1 MKTIKMD
8 YSEYEEMV
16 ELIKTQQDTIEEFKK
31 QPNVVLV
38 DERYN
43 YGCGNRNWYSGR
55 IPKVVSDTEKA
66 KEMMKEEFDHLFKET
81 RELEEQIIRLQQPK
95 QKVKKKGWW
104 W

>member
-16 ELIKTQQDTIEEFKK
+16 SLIKTQQDTIEEFKK

-43 YGCGNRNWYSGR
+43 YGMSNRNWYSGR

-66 KEMMKEEFDHLFKET
+66 KEMMKEEFDHLFRKT
-81 RELEEQIIRLQQPK
+81 IELEELIARQQQSKPK
-95 QKVKKKGWW
+95 VEKKGWW
-104 W
+104 

>member
-16 ELIKTQQDTIEEFKK
+16 KLIKTQQDTIEEFKK

-38 DERYN
+38 DERYD
-43 YGCGNRNWYSGR
+43 YGCRNRNWYSGR

-66 KEMMKEEFDHLFKET
+66 KEMMKEEFDYLFRET
-81 RELEEQIIRLQQPK
+81 RELEERIIREQPK
-95 QKVKKKGWW
+95 PKAEKKGWW
-104 W
+104 